1 MNMTKFLL
9 LLSFILMVTF
19 SCQPNTKVV
28 SNNGDSAVDEKPSL
42 GSIGTPAIPQKFKE
56 TDLLLTDYWVYEYY
70 VIPEKVGVGP
80 NFVGTWYKFNP
91 NGTYTKGQ
99 FQETFDNG
107 NWYISERPSEH
118 QPGKVFRYIYFD
130 SAVNDLWD
138 VGFEIQGTSGYNM
151 SWVKQLNPPDGES
164 GLGKVM
170 KMLTKPTREQLGR

>member
-9 LLSFILMVTF
+9 QLTFILMVTF
-19 SCQPNTKVV
+19 SCQPNSKV
-28 SNNGDSAVDEKPSL
+28 SKSGDSSVDAKPSL
-42 GSIGTPAIPQKFKE
+42 GSIGTPAIPEKFKE
-56 TDLLLTDYWVYEYY
+56 TDLLLTDYWVYEFY

-91 NGTYTKGQ
+91 NGTYSKGQ

-107 NWYISERPSEH
+107 NWYISSRPSEH
-118 QPGKVFRYIYFD
+118 QPGKVFKYIYFD

-151 SWVKQLNPPDGES
+151 YWVKQLDPPDGES
-164 GLGKVM
+164 GLAKVM
-170 KMLTKPTREQLGR
+170 KMLTKPTREQMGR